1 MTQGL
6 GSIPGATVPKMCIVY
21 CSGRDD
27 EEDGVGQLSR
37 SSLSGCGDLST
48 LLTVM
53 ADRADLASP
62 VRGRGAKGG
71 GMPLLTPG
79 ARSER
84 TRLPMPNAILLSDP
98 AERPAAPR
106 PDLAVLRNPVRLQAL
121 ASYGGAETSVPLGFD
136 DVAHLA
142 ARLCGTSAAIV
153 SLFSAEQQMVKARV
167 GTEVSQLPVN
177 QTACAYALSEAGVL
191 TIPDLSL
198 DARTAHFPFVAGAP
212 HMRFYAGT
220 PLVASNGHALGTICV
235 LDPVARPGG
244 LSGQQQSDLMAL
256 ARQVMAQL
264 DQHRI
269 DVQLRQVLAERD
281 ALIAEAA
288 EEAARQSAL
297 LALGDAQ
304 REAGDVVD
312 LVRVAARTLCET
324 LDLSRAGYGIA
335 SPDGAEVE
343 IVADWCAAEVPSFV
357 GTYRLAEFGEIAAHL
372 GQGEVILV
380 DDVVTDPRTA
390 GCASAYTRLGIHTMV
405 LVPILKAGR
414 LKAVFCLHDLEPRA
428 WSEPML
434 RFIKNVTDRT
444 AASVT
449 RAQAEEEQALLN
461 REIGHR
467 MKNMLAMVQAIAVQT
482 LRGASD
488 TASASQ
494 TLMARIQALASAHDL
509 LLGGHAAASDLGRLA
524 ESVLGVHVGPAAGR
538 LRLQGP
544 QVEVSSQL
552 ALSLAL
558 ILHELGTNATKYG
571 AWSTNVGE
579 VDLTWSLTG
588 SQNLVLTWREGGGP
602 AVVPPVRRGFG
613 SRLIDRGLFGTGAVT
628 LDFAPEGVVC
638 EIAATL

>member
-6 GSIPGATVPKMCIVY
+6 GSIPGATVPNMCVIY
-21 CSGRDD
+21 CSGQDD
-27 EEDGVGQLSR
+27 EANARNRVSR
-37 SSLSGCGDLST
+37 SSLAVCGDLST

-53 ADRADLASP
+53 PGRSDPASHG
-62 VRGRGAKGG
+62 RERGAKGVA
-71 GMPLLTPG
+71 MPLSASG
-79 ARSER
+79 AHGER
-84 TRLPMPNAILLSDP
+84 PCLPMPNAILLPEP
-98 AERPAAPR
+98 ADGAVIPR
-106 PDLAVLRNPVRLQAL
+106 PDLAVLRDPVRLQAL
-121 ASYGGAETSVPLGFD
+121 ASYGGAETPVPLGFD

-153 SLFSAEQQMVKARV
+153 SLFSAEQQLVKARV
-167 GTEVSQLPVN
+167 GTKVSRLPVN
-177 QTACAYALSEAGVL
+177 QTACAYALSEPGVL

-198 DARTAHFPFVAGAP
+198 DARTAHFPFVTGAP

-235 LDPVARPGG
+235 LDPQARPGG
-244 LSGQQQSDLMAL
+244 LSGQQQADLMAL
-256 ARQVMAQL
+256 ARQVMTQL

-281 ALIAEAA
+281 ALIVEAA

-304 REAGDVVD
+304 REAGDVVEI
-312 LVRVAARTLCET
+312 VRVAARTLCET

-343 IVADWCAAEVPSFV
+343 IVADWCAAQVPSFV
-357 GTYRLAEFGEIAAHL
+357 GTYRLAEFGEIGAHL

-380 DDVVTDPRTA
+380 DDVERDPRTA
-390 GCASAYTRLGIHTMV
+390 GYASAYTRLGIHTMV

-414 LKAVFCLHDLEPRA
+414 LKAVFCLHDRQPRT

-449 RAQAEEEQALLN
+449 RARAEEEQALLN

-509 LLGGHAAASDLGRLA
+509 LLGGHAAASDLGHLA
-524 ESVLGVHVGPAAGR
+524 RSVLGVHVGPAAGR
-538 LRLQGP
+538 LRLDGP
-544 QVEVSSQL
+544 AVEVSSQL

-571 AWSTNVGE
+571 AWSANTGE
-579 VDLTWSLTG
+579 VDLTWSVSG
-588 SQNLVLTWREGGGP
+588 SQSLALTWRERGGP

-613 SRLIDRGLFGTGAVT
+613 SRLIDRGLFGTGAVA
-628 LDFAPEGVVC
+628 LDFAPGGVVC
-638 EIAATL
+638 AITVAL